1 MNKKLMAVA
10 VASALTAP
18 GLAVAQVGS
27 SPGITLYGRLD
38 ETIMNSKF
46 TSVSNSVGTTT
57 TNEVKKGDIYSPGNA
72 IGFRGREDLGGGTA
86 LWFQLESGIWP
97 DGRLEASATTGAHFG
112 GRNSGLGVSS
122 EMGDIVLG
130 IWDTPYKVAY
140 GTGNVV
146 NSGGFAS
153 SGIIMGNGDSTG
165 ALNNALCSNIVSNAT
180 GTPVTA
186 ANGVCVTEATAN
198 NTAFSRRINNSV
210 QYWSPVFN
218 GLQFKLMTALA
229 NYQSPGNVQFASG
242 LPKPKE
248 WSANVT
254 WARGPLSLA
263 AGYDL
268 HQGLR
273 PNTATNV
280 TTGNVNPKDTAF
292 QVGGK
297 WNFGIGEVGAG
308 YEKISYG
315 ENAVVNAT
323 GSNSTKMDVPALV
336 VDGRVNAGPG
346 AVWASYS
353 KTSGGKSC
361 SNQTLGIGSAAC
373 GVEAKMLTLGY
384 DYIMSKRTKM
394 YFAYNKIDNGLKYV
408 GTTTVGT
415 AYYYIAGPAANAG
428 NGTAGGLAAGSDVTT
443 IGVGIQHSF

>member
-1 MNKKLMAVA
+1 MKEETFSMNKKLMAVA

-38 ETIMNSKF
+38 ETVMNSKF

-97 DGRLEASATTGAHFG
+97 DGRLEASASTGAHFG
-112 GRNSGLGVSS
+112 GRNSALGVSS

-140 GTGNVV
+140 GTGNVL

-165 ALNNALCSNIVSNAT
+165 ALNNGLCSNIVSNGT
-180 GTPVTA
+180 GTIA
-186 ANGVCVTEATAN
+186 ATTPNSVCVTESTAN

-210 QYWSPVFN
+210 QYWSPVFS

-273 PNTATNV
+273 PNTTAGAV
-280 TTGNVNPKDTAF
+280 TGNANPKDTAF

-297 WNFGIGEVGAG
+297 RNFGIGEVGAG
-308 YEKISYG
+308 YENLAYG
-315 ENAVVNAT
+315 DNAAT
-323 GSNSTKMDVPALV
+323 DAAGTNMDV
-336 VDGRVNAGPG
+336 
-346 AVWASYS
+346 
-353 KTSGGKSC
+353 
-361 SNQTLGIGSAAC
+361 
-373 GVEAKMLTLGY
+373 
-384 DYIMSKRTKM
+384 
-394 YFAYNKIDNGLKYV
+394 
-408 GTTTVGT
+408 
-415 AYYYIAGPAANAG
+415 
-428 NGTAGGLAAGSDVTT
+428 
-443 IGVGIQHSF
+443 